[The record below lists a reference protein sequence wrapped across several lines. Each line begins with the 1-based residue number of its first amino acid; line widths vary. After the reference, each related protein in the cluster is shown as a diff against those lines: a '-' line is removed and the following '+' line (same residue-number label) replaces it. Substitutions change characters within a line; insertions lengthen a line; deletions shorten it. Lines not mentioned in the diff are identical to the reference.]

1 MTKNN
6 YGEAVAMLPAN
17 VISMLS
23 DNGGL
28 GMGDEASKES
38 ETRKK
43 IADILKQA
51 REKAGEKGK
60 ATNTSKEIKTSHVG
74 GRKASDATTAEA
86 SATAEMFF
94 WTKIKK

>member
-6 YGEAVAMLPAN
+6 YGEAVAMLPEN

-43 IADILKQA
+43 IADILKKA
-51 REKAGEKGK
+51 REKSGK
-60 ATNTSKEIKTSHVG
+60 KNKAKNTSKEIKTTHVG
-74 GRKASDATTAEA
+74 GRKASDKVSET

-94 WTKIKK
+94 WNKIKK

>member
-1 MTKNN
+1 NN
-6 YGEAVAMLPAN
+6 YGEAVAMLPPN
-17 VISMLS
+17 VINMLS

-38 ETRKK
+38 ETKKK

-51 REKAGEKGK
+51 REKAGNKGK
-60 ATNTSKEIKTSHVG
+60 ASNTSKEIKTSHVG
-74 GRKASDATTAEA
+74 GRKASDATTEA

-94 WTKIKK
+94 WDKIKK